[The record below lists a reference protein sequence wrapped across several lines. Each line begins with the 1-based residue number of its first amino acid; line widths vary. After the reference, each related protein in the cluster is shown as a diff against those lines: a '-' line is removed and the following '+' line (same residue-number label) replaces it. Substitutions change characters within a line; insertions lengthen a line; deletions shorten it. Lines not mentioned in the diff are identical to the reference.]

1 MPTGSTGQQANEH
14 KGVIS
19 MGERKI
25 FAGGEFLIA
34 DVAPEDV
41 FTPEDFTEEHKM
53 ILETTKDFVTK
64 EVQPN
69 IDRLEEK
76 DHDLVLDLLR
86 KAGELGLLSTD
97 IPEEYGGLGLDKVS
111 TTIVSEAMGG
121 AGSLACVH
129 GAHTG
134 IGTLPIVYFGNDEQ
148 KKKYLPKLASGE
160 WCASYCLTEPGAG
173 SDALNAKTKAI
184 LSEDGKA
191 YILNGEKIFITNA
204 GYASSF
210 VVYAKV
216 NGEEFTGFIV
226 EKDFPGVSTGKEEKK
241 MGIHGS
247 STRPVVLED
256 VKVPVEN
263 VLFEIGQG
271 HKIAF
276 NILNMGRWKL
286 GAMTMGGCKGCV
298 TEAAKYANGRI
309 QFKVPIIS
317 FGMIKSKLAN
327 MAVRTYMCD
336 SMMYRL
342 AGMFDDKLGVLDE
355 EAKKSGAENAKA
367 IEEYAPE
374 CSITKVYG
382 SEVLDYCVD
391 EYVQILGGYGYC
403 AEYPAERAYR
413 DSRINRIWEGTNEI
427 NRLLVPG
434 TMLRRAVQGRLALLQ
449 AAQAIAQE
457 LMTYSPLSVQLPDTP
472 LALQEHMVKM
482 SKKLAL
488 MVAGVAAQKFQQA
501 LEKEQEVL
509 AKIADMVIE
518 IFAMESGLLRT
529 LKMVSKEGE
538 EKAKYQI
545 AAVKV
550 YVDETIPRIEA
561 WAKEVLAHVEEGD
574 MLRTQLA
581 GVKKLARY
589 QPIDAVNL
597 RREIADRIADLGAYP
612 F

>member
-1 MPTGSTGQQANEH
+1 
-14 KGVIS
+14 
-19 MGERKI
+19 
-25 FAGGEFLIA
+25 
-34 DVAPEDV
+34 
-41 FTPEDFTEEHKM
+41 
-53 ILETTKDFVTK
+53 
-64 EVQPN
+64 
-69 IDRLEEK
+69 
-76 DHDLVLDLLR
+76 
-86 KAGELGLLSTD
+86 
-97 IPEEYGGLGLDKVS
+97 
-111 TTIVSEAMGG
+111 
-121 AGSLACVH
+121 
-129 GAHTG
+129 
-134 IGTLPIVYFGNDEQ
+134 
-148 KKKYLPKLASGE
+148 
-160 WCASYCLTEPGAG
+160 
-173 SDALNAKTKAI
+173 
-184 LSEDGKA
+184 
-191 YILNGEKIFITNA
+191 
-204 GYASSF
+204 
-210 VVYAKV
+210 
-216 NGEEFTGFIV
+216 
-226 EKDFPGVSTGKEEKK
+226 
-241 MGIHGS
+241 
-247 STRPVVLED
+247 
-256 VKVPVEN
+256 
-263 VLFEIGQG
+263 
-271 HKIAF
+271 
-276 NILNMGRWKL
+276 
-286 GAMTMGGCKGCV
+286 
-298 TEAAKYANGRI
+298 
-309 QFKVPIIS
+309 
-317 FGMIKSKLAN
+317 
-327 MAVRTYMCD
+327 
-336 SMMYRL
+336 MMYRL
-342 AGMFDDKLGVLDE
+342 AGMFDDKLGTLDE

-482 SKKLAL
+482 SKKIAL
-488 MVAGVAAQKFQQA
+488 MVAGVSAQKFQQA

-529 LKMVSKEGE
+529 LKIISKEGE
-538 EKAKYQI
+538 EKARHQI
-545 AAVKV
+545 SAVKV
-550 YVDETIPRIEA
+550 YVDETVPKIET

-597 RREIADRIADLGAYP
+597 KREIADRIVDLGAYP